1 VAGFRFWSAARLGAA
16 AATRYLIRTRIER
29 KTAGLRSA
37 GAKSPRKA
45 TKIRQGLPPAR
56 EIAMT
61 ACIVGWAHTPFG
73 KLDAET
79 VESLIVRVA
88 SEALADAGVAARDV
102 DEIVLG
108 HFNAGFS
115 AQDFTASL
123 VLQADPDLRFKRATR
138 VENAC
143 ATGSAAVHQALKAI
157 DARAAR
163 IVLVVGA
170 EQMTTT
176 PAAEIGRNLLKAS
189 YVREEADIAGGFAG
203 IFGKIAGLYFQKYGD
218 QSDALARIA
227 AKNHKNG
234 VGNPFAQMRKDL
246 GYDFCRTESEKNPFV
261 AGPLKRTDCSLVSD
275 GAAAVVL
282 ADVETALAMDKAVV
296 FRAAEHVQ
304 DFLPMSRRDI
314 LKFEGCAEAWKRALA
329 RAGLALG
336 DLSFVETH
344 DCFTVAELIEY
355 EAMGLVPEG
364 RGATAIAE
372 GLTEKTGRLPVNPSG
387 GLKSKGHPIGATGVS
402 MHALAAMQLTGR
414 AGDIQVPGARL
425 GGIFNM
431 GGAAVANYVSILERI
446 R

>member
-1 VAGFRFWSAARLGAA
+1 
-16 AATRYLIRTRIER
+16 
-29 KTAGLRSA
+29 
-37 GAKSPRKA
+37 
-45 TKIRQGLPPAR
+45 
-56 EIAMT
+56 MT

-73 KLDAET
+73 KLNGET

-88 SEALADAGVAARDV
+88 GDALADAGIGPKDV

-123 VLQADPDLRFKRATR
+123 VLQASPDLRFKRATR

-143 ATGSAAVHQALKAI
+143 ATGSAAVHQGIKTI
-157 DARAAR
+157 EARAAR

-176 PAAEIGRNLLKAS
+176 PAPEIGRNLLKAS
-189 YVREEADIAGGFAG
+189 YVREEADIDGGFAG
-203 IFGKIAGLYFQKYGD
+203 IFGKIAALYFQKWGD
-218 QSDALARIA
+218 QSDALAMIA

-234 VGNPFAQMRKDL
+234 VGNPYAQMRKDL

-282 ADVETALAMDKAVV
+282 ADVGTALKLKKAIA

-304 DFLPMSRRDI
+304 DFLPMSKRDI
-314 LKFEGCAEAWKRALA
+314 LKFEGCARAWQRALA
-329 RAGLALG
+329 KAGLKLG

-344 DCFTVAELIEY
+344 DCFTIAELIEY
-355 EAMGLVPEG
+355 EAMGL
-364 RGATAIAE
+364 TAE
-372 GLTEKTGRLPVNPSG
+372 GQGARAAMEGWTQKDGRLPVNPSG
-387 GLKSKGHPIGATGVS
+387 GLKAKGHPIGATGVS
-402 MHALAAMQLTGR
+402 MHALCAMQLTGS
-414 AGDIQVPGARL
+414 AADLQVKNARL

-431 GGAAVANYVSILERI
+431 GGTSVANYVSILERI
-446 R
+446 K